1 MPQQGFSLVELLMGL
16 AIGAIVLSLVSP
28 AFATLTE
35 SNHRQQAAE
44 SLIGGIRHARTLA
57 ITRNQS
63 VVIHGINGDWSQGWR
78 IILDISGK
86 GPEDS
91 SNPLLVES
99 ASDARTPIV
108 GNWWVRRF
116 VRFSNLGEPL
126 LSEGTFQVGRL
137 HICAARE
144 PVSHLQ
150 VVLAR
155 SGRVRLSSEKAEQA
169 LCRKAKKVKARS
181 AHATL

>member
-1 MPQQGFSLVELLMGL
+1 MHQQGFSLIELLIGL
-16 AIGAIVLSLVSP
+16 TIVGIVLQLVSP
-28 AFATLTE
+28 GLKALTE

-44 SLIGGIRHARTLA
+44 SLISGIRHARTLA
-57 ITRNQS
+57 ITHNQS

-91 SNPLLVES
+91 SNPLLVER

-116 VRFSNLGEPL
+116 VRFSSLGEPL
-126 LSEGTFQVGRL
+126 MPDGAFQAGRL

-144 PVSHLQ
+144 PVSQLQ
-150 VVLAR
+150 VVLAA
-155 SGRVRLSSEKAEQA
+155 SGRVRLANDKAEQA
-169 LCRKAKKVKARS
+169 LCRKAKSVTAAN
-181 AHATL
+181 AHAAL